1 MTGKKGPAV
10 AGFMFRFL
18 LFLCLFVAAYVI
30 FVLLG
35 DVVGVFSFFP
45 DIRSAEP
52 VSDERNAPDFI
63 IDPGHGGI
71 DGGAVGVNGV
81 LEKDV
86 NLAVALKV
94 GRFLSLCGAE
104 VVYTRDSDVLLSSSR
119 AATRKSGDVLAR
131 VEVARSFPD
140 AVFVSIHANKFPQS
154 SCRGL
159 QVFYSGGDPESVSL
173 ADAIQSDVR
182 LWLQPDNDRE
192 SADCGSRIY
201 VLDRID
207 NPAVLIECG
216 FLSNP
221 GEAALLCD
229 EAYQNR
235 LAFVIAHSLMRSA
248 GVGGNQ

>member
-1 MTGKKGPAV
+1 
-10 AGFMFRFL
+10 MFKFV
-18 LFLCLFVAAYVI
+18 LFLCMFAAAYMI

-35 DVVGVFSFFP
+35 DVAGVFSFFP
-45 DIRSAEP
+45 DAGDAASSLSEAEGAP
-52 VSDERNAPDFI
+52 VSAYGGLTFI

-86 NLAVALKV
+86 NLAIALKI
-94 GRFLSLCGAE
+94 GRFLSLGGAE
-104 VVYTRDSDVLLSSSR
+104 VIYTRCSDVLLTHPR

-131 VEVARSFPD
+131 VEIARRDPG
-140 AVFVSIHANKFPQS
+140 AVFVSIHSNKFPQS

-159 QVFYSGGDPESVSL
+159 QVFYSGGDPESIRL
-173 ADAIQSDVR
+173 ADAVQNDVR

-192 SADCGSRIY
+192 SADCGSSVY
-201 VLDRID
+201 VLDRIE
-207 NPAVLIECG
+207 NAAVLIECG

-221 GEAALLCD
+221 EEAMLLGS

-235 LAFVIAHSLMRSA
+235 LAFVIAHSLARIA
-248 GVGGNQ
+248 GAG